1 MRLNRKKKSHIGPGN
16 TGSFIQPKLKV
27 GKPGDKYEV
36 EADKMADKVVNK
48 TSTSSE
54 SAIQKKGAPEEEVQQ
69 KPLASSITPLVQTS
83 MFKDRKEPGVQKMEE
98 EEPVQAKEEEE
109 PVQAMEEEEPVQ
121 AMEEEEPVQAME
133 EEEPVQAMEEEEPVQ
148 AMEEE
153 EPVQAMEEEEPVQA
167 MEEEEPVQAMEEE
180 EPVQAM
186 EEEEP
191 VQAKCAEC
199 DNEGEVQKME
209 EEGIQTKSKNPNNSG
224 SIESKLNNST
234 GGRKLSG
241 NTKNEMESGFGADFS
256 QVNIHTDS
264 NAVQMSQELGAQA
277 FTHGNN
283 VYFNEGKYNP
293 SSKEGKHLL
302 AHELTHTIQQKGMVQ
317 QKRID
322 RKRSSTIQRKT
333 KSSCVRPIKWKH
345 RNARNHG
352 ANAIRIDINWKSST
366 GALADLSNCTIRE
379 VVKYGTIP
387 NPPFTW
393 TPPNP
398 TILTVPGTSGAAMD
412 THSYPPGIAS
422 LSKKYGKMTASQVYQ
437 WRCTGPNCDS
447 KWHTFPG
454 QRYTIR
460 RTVYRIKGTN
470 KWFYRIVKYG
480 GGGFKAAR
488 RVKIP

>member
-1 MRLNRKKKSHIGPGN
+1 MRFFRQQREQSAASDNL
-16 TGSFIQPKLKV
+16 SFVQPKLKI
-27 GKPGDKYEV
+27 GEPGDKYEA
-36 EADKMADKVVNK
+36 EADKIADQVVNK
-48 TSTSSE
+48 TSTNSE
-54 SAIQKKGAPEEEVQQ
+54 GGIQKKGTAEEEVQQ
-69 KPLASSITPLVQTS
+69 KRLASSITPLVQTS
-83 MFKDRKEPGVQKMEE
+83 MFKDKKEGAVQKMED
-98 EEPVQAKEEEE
+98 
-109 PVQAMEEEEPVQ
+109 
-121 AMEEEEPVQAME
+121 
-133 EEEPVQAMEEEEPVQ
+133 
-148 AMEEE
+148 E

-199 DNEGEVQKME
+199 ENEGEVQKME
-209 EEGIQTKSKNPNNSG
+209 EEGIQAKSKKTNTSG
-224 SIESKLNNST
+224 SIESKLNNS
-234 GGRKLSG
+234 GGSKLSG

-256 QVNIHTDS
+256 NVNIHTGS

-317 QKRID
+317 
-322 RKRSSTIQRKT
+322 RKNIHRRRNQGIQLK
-333 KSSCVRPIKWKH
+333 KKPKCIRPIKWRH

-352 ANAIRIDINWKSST
+352 ANAMRIDINWKSST
-366 GALADLSNCTIRE
+366 GALADLSNCTVRE
-379 VVKYGTIP
+379 VVKYKNVP
-387 NPPFTW
+387 NPPFGY

-398 TILTVPGTSGAAMD
+398 TILTVAGTSGAGMD
-412 THSYPPGIAS
+412 THSYPPAS
-422 LSKKYGKMTASQVYQ
+422 LSKVYGKSIANQVYQ

-447 KWHTFPG
+447 NWHTFPG

-480 GGGFKAAR
+480 GAGFRFAR
-488 RVKIP
+488 KVEVP